1 VAGFYA
7 FQVADDKLNGIPI
20 PPDGRRAEVLYLGG
34 ILAYD
39 MPDLEAAV
47 KIKTL
52 STVITKN
59 TVNSSGLAIGWI
71 KKFR

>member
-1 VAGFYA
+1 
-7 FQVADDKLNGIPI
+7 
-20 PPDGRRAEVLYLGG
+20 
-34 ILAYD
+34 